1 MHKSGFVNIIGNP
14 NVGKS
19 TLMNALVGERLSII
33 TAKAQTTRHRIM
45 GIVSGDDFQIVYSD
59 TPGILKPAYKLQES
73 MMKFVDG
80 ALTDADIILY
90 VTDTV
95 EQSDRASRVLENI
108 RHCGIPTIVV
118 VNKSTSRIPP
128 RSMRS
133 STSGTKHSPRPGSS
147 PSRPANSSISKAFSR
162 PSSTCSQKAPPSTP
176 RIPSRTRPCAS
187 SPRRSSARRS
197 SGSTTRRSPTAA
209 KSPSTPTRR
218 SPKST
223 ESPPRSSSPG
233 TPRRESSSDTRAKN
247 SKGSGRPH
255 VKTWSSSSAKR
266 SSCSSSSRSATT
278 GGTTN
283 DSSAASDTKR
293 NSRTDPQQ
301 MPDIPRKNNK
311 TTKKAV

>member
-118 VNKSTSRIPP
+118 VNKIDLSNPASLDALVDKWHETLPEARIVPVSAREKFNIEGLFKTIFDLLPEGPAFYPKDTLTDKTLRFFASEIIREKILRTYDKEIPYCCEIEIESYKEEPAIDRIAATIYVSRE
-128 RSMRS
+128 
-133 STSGTKHSPRPGSS
+133 
-147 PSRPANSSISKAFSR
+147 
-162 PSSTCSQKAPPSTP
+162 SQKGIVIGHKGEKLKRVGQLAREDLEKFLDKKVFLQLFVKVSDDW
-176 RIPSRTRPCAS
+176 RNNERQL
-187 SPRRSSARRS
+187 RRF
-197 SGSTTRRSPTAA
+197 GY
-209 KSPSTPTRR
+209 
-218 SPKST
+218 
-223 ESPPRSSSPG
+223 EL
-233 TPRRESSSDTRAKN
+233 E
-247 SKGSGRPH
+247 
-255 VKTWSSSSAKR
+255 
-266 SSCSSSSRSATT
+266 
-278 GGTTN
+278 
-283 DSSAASDTKR
+283 
-293 NSRTDPQQ
+293 
-301 MPDIPRKNNK
+301 
-311 TTKKAV
+311 